1 MKRGLFP
8 LLITSMSLAM
18 LGIILVQVFWIQ
30 TNLSNRE
37 RQFELNVSLALAD
50 VSEKLKEREFQDY
63 LAVYQKMID
72 SIGAPK
78 ASQLTEVFQYI
89 DRSPSS
95 NKTYIYQ
102 QGIIEDNFNI
112 YPQSFDS
119 LSNDTLPIFD
129 YRTVKSTTIID
140 ESFEDEIEK
149 MSSVERLQ
157 RVERMPNLDKAKYES
172 IFMDFASTKP
182 IQKRLSILE
191 LELLLRQELQVRD
204 IRIPFEFR
212 VFDGN
217 RMTVVGSENYLAYL
231 GENQFKTPLFLR
243 VDDSS
248 RYELRLAFPGQKR
261 FVRSSIM
268 NSVFLSLLFI
278 IIILVVFG
286 VSLSQI
292 LKQKKISEIKTD
304 FINNM
309 THEFKT
315 PIATINLALDA
326 LINPKVSSDS
336 KKVSNY
342 LDMIRHENK
351 RMNTQVEHVLQ
362 ISQLEKKELDLVK
375 EIMDPMKTLTQAL
388 DHVRLMIDQ
397 RGGALIENFDPKLV
411 KINISRVH
419 LTNVWVNLLE
429 NAVKYSPDALEV
441 TVTTHVTQDGFEV
454 QIKDRGKGMS
464 ASVKKRIFDKFYREP
479 TGNIHNV
486 KGHGLGLSYV
496 KQIIALHSG
505 TISVE
510 SEPKQGSNFKVWIPF
525 DSVAL

>member
-1 MKRGLFP
+1 MKRGFFP

-18 LGIILVQVFWIQ
+18 LGVIMVQVFWIQ
-30 TNLSNRE
+30 TNINNLE

-50 VSEKLKEREFQDY
+50 VSKQLKEREFQDY

-89 DRSPSS
+89 DRSPST

-102 QGIIEDNFNI
+102 QGIIEDNYNI
-112 YPQSFDS
+112 YPQLFDS
-119 LSNDTLPIFD
+119 LSKDTFPIFD

-140 ESFEDEIEK
+140 ESFEDEIER

-157 RVERMPNLDKAKYES
+157 RIERMPNLDKAKYES
-172 IFMDFASTKP
+172 IFMDFAAIKP
-182 IQKRLSILE
+182 IQKRLSTIE

-217 RMTVVGSENYLAYL
+217 RMTLLGSDNYLAYL
-231 GENQFKTPLFLR
+231 GEDQFKTPLFLR
-243 VDDSS
+243 LDDSS
-248 RYELRLAFPGQKR
+248 RYELRLAFPDQSR
-261 FVRSSIM
+261 FVFSSVIG
-268 NSVFLSLLFI
+268 SVLLSLFFI
-278 IIILVVFG
+278 VVILVVFG
-286 VSLSQI
+286 MSLSQI

-326 LINPKVSSDS
+326 LVNPKVTGDQKRTLS
-336 KKVSNY
+336 Y
-342 LDMIRHENK
+342 LNMIRDENK

-375 EIMDPMKTLTQAL
+375 EIIDPMKTLKQAL
-388 DHVRLMIDQ
+388 DHVRLLIDQ
-397 RGGALIENFDPKLV
+397 RQGALIEIFDPKLV
-411 KINISRVH
+411 KLNISKAH
-419 LTNVWVNLLE
+419 MTNVWVNLLE
-429 NAVKYSPDALEV
+429 NAIKYSPDQLEV
-441 TVTTHVTQDGFEV
+441 TVSTHVSDDFFEV

-464 ASVKKRIFDKFYREP
+464 PSVRKRIFDKFYREP
-479 TGNIHNV
+479 SGNIHNV

-496 KQIIALHSG
+496 KQIVSLHSG
-505 TISVE
+505 TISVQ
-510 SEPKQGSNFKVWIPF
+510 SENKQGSIFTVKLPLN
-525 DSVAL
+525 